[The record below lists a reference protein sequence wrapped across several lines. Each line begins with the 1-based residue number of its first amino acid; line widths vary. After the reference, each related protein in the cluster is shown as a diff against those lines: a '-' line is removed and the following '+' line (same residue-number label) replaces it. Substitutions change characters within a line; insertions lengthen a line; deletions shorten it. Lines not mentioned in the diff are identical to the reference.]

1 MSLTG
6 NLEDL
11 PLLDILQIVSFSK
24 KTGFLA
30 IEAEIGHGAIVFDE
44 GFVVAAFTWETPP
57 LDPRARA
64 LAPEKRDVILR
75 GRIEMALEQLIRMRE
90 GLFNFSL
97 TDHVPFDVADRDIE
111 FEMLS
116 QGINAQ
122 ELLLD
127 LARGMDEDRRDS
139 TAAVEASFAAAE
151 TDMDAGLA
159 ELLAPEHLQ
168 PPPLPRSA
176 APPPTPPHL
185 TPPPLPPAHAAAG
198 SPGRGPPRRSHA
210 HPSVEGRALR
220 DPAVEAPVAPAAGQG
235 APAAES
241 FRTILLVD
249 DEPDVRQVLGEHF
262 ARAGYTVVEAE
273 DPDGAVKK
281 GMRLAK
287 AGTAFLLHRRPRDAD
302 HRRHVVPRRVR
313 GGAEAG
319 QGRRQAPGPAHD
331 REPDHAHPDPGQG
344 AGNQELRLQARPVEA
359 RPGAVRGGPQG
370 LCGEGRGRRPAAPG
384 AAGRRAARGSG
395 PVAPPASPS
404 RPPRRRSRW
413 PPPAPAK
420 PRPRPPAT
428 APPGAPVHVAAT
440 ADELSR
446 ELAMLG
452 QRLDELRRPQD
463 PTQIAALVMGV
474 AKEFFE
480 RSVLFLV
487 KNDELRGVNG
497 FGPTA
502 RGDALNLLARELVI
516 PLTER
521 SIFSDVANARRGFTG
536 PLPVSALDHRPAG
549 QHRPPQRRRRGA
561 ASAGH
566 PPRDDRGPL
575 RRQPGERA
583 ASRAPRRPAAVH
595 QPGRHRPRERHPPP
609 QGSRPHGTGV
619 GSGLMNPDDPAKK
632 SQEFFGMFLKA
643 KEFTEEL
650 LKENER
656 LRFKIAHLEAEGGG
670 APGAADD
677 ATVKDLTRRIH
688 ELEERLSHTEERYKK
703 VEEENKEFAD
713 RYIEIEEQNNNLA
726 NLYVASYQLHS
737 TLDYREVVRI
747 VQEIVIN
754 LIGAEAF
761 HLFMVSEKTGRLELE
776 ISEGQAAPDHRH
788 RRSGR
793 ASSGRRPRPARTTS
807 RSRSPT
813 ASPPPSTS
821 RSRSSRSRSRTR

>member
-30 IEAEIGHGAIVFDE
+30 IEAEIGHGAIVFDG

-90 GLFNFSL
+90 GRFNFSL
-97 TDHVPFDVADRDIE
+97 TDHVPFDVAERDIE
-111 FEMLS
+111 FELLS

-151 TDMDAGLA
+151 TEMDAGLA

-176 APPPTPPHL
+176 APPPPTPPHL
-185 TPPPLPPAHAAAG
+185 TPPPLPPRTPPPLPAAAAR
-198 SPGRGPPRRSHA
+198 PGDPTRTLPLKPEPPA
-210 HPSVEGRALR
+210 IP
-220 DPAVEAPVAPAAGQG
+220 VEAPVAAAPGKG
-235 APAAES
+235 ASAAADA

-249 DEPDVRQVLGEHF
+249 DEADVRKVLGEHF

-281 GMRLAK
+281 GIALAK
-287 AGTAFLLHRRPRDAD
+287 AGTGFLFIIDLGMPTTGGTSFHGGFEAVRKLAKADVKPPVLLMIESLTTPVQTRAKELGIRNFVFKPGLSKLDPEQFEADLKAFAAKVAADVLPRL
-302 HRRHVVPRRVR
+302 V
-313 GGAEAG
+313 
-319 QGRRQAPGPAHD
+319 
-331 REPDHAHPDPGQG
+331 
-344 AGNQELRLQARPVEA
+344 LQAIEA
-359 RPGAVRGGPQG
+359 TGAPA
-370 LCGEGRGRRPAAPG
+370 PSAAPPK
-384 AAGRRAARGSG
+384 
-395 PVAPPASPS
+395 PVAAASA
-404 RPPRRRSRW
+404 
-413 PPPAPAK
+413 PAPAK
-420 PRPRPPAT
+420 PAAAP
-428 APPGAPVHVAAT
+428 APPGAPGHVAAT

-487 KNDELRGVNG
+487 KGDELRGVNG

-536 PLPVSALDHRPAG
+536 PLPVSALATDLLDSIGRLNGGDAALLPLVTHRETIAILYGDNPETG
-549 QHRPPQRRRRGA
+549 RPP
-561 ASAGH
+561 
-566 PPRDDRGPL
+566 
-575 RRQPGERA
+575 
-583 ASRAPRRPAAVH
+583 
-595 QPGRHRPRERHPPP
+595 
-609 QGSRPHGTGV
+609 
-619 GSGLMNPDDPAKK
+619 
-632 SQEFFGMFLKA
+632 
-643 KEFTEEL
+643 
-650 LKENER
+650 
-656 LRFKIAHLEAEGGG
+656 
-670 APGAADD
+670 
-677 ATVKDLTRRIH
+677 
-688 ELEERLSHTEERYKK
+688 
-703 VEEENKEFAD
+703 
-713 RYIEIEEQNNNLA
+713 
-726 NLYVASYQLHS
+726 
-737 TLDYREVVRI
+737 
-747 VQEIVIN
+747 
-754 LIGAEAF
+754 
-761 HLFMVSEKTGRLELE
+761 GRLDGLRLFINQAGIALE
-776 ISEGQAAPDHRH
+776 NAILHRKVHALTGQE
-788 RRSGR
+788 
-793 ASSGRRPRPARTTS
+793 
-807 RSRSPT
+807 
-813 ASPPPSTS
+813 
-821 RSRSSRSRSRTR
+821 